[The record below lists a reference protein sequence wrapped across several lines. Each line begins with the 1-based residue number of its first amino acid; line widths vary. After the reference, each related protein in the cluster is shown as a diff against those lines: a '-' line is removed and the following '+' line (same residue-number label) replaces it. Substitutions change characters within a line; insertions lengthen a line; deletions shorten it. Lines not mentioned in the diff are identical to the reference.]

1 MIMNFCTQKN
11 CNKIFLKT
19 LKNYSQ
25 LVHGLNYIIAS
36 SLMVKA
42 HAICRVIQFK
52 DYIYWDTLTF
62 IDHHSY
68 SNSFS
73 TNIISTSSKSL

>member
-52 DYIYWDTLTF
+52 DYIFIGTLLHF
-62 IDHHSY
+62 IDHH
-68 SNSFS
+68 
-73 TNIISTSSKSL
+73 